1 MYMERLY
8 NPPGFTDKVLEY
20 LKEHHVEVLVEP
32 AKLGIWRGTITSE
45 QLLKIAE
52 MLPRGQLRERQNN
65 GPNLKAFLEVAK
77 SEPRALFEIYVIPK
91 IRPDERVTVEG
102 TLIPHDRQDLVKLLR
117 RRAKAKPDEY
127 FKDVEINGIKYVRMW
142 WD

>member
-1 MYMERLY
+1 MEREY
-8 NPPGFTDKVLEY
+8 YPPGFTDRVLEY
-20 LKEHHVEVLVEP
+20 LKEHHVEVLMEP
-32 AKLGIWRGTITSE
+32 SKFGIWRGTITSE

-52 MLPRGQLRERQNN
+52 MLPRGQLRERQND

-91 IRPDERVTVEG
+91 IRPDERITVDG
-102 TLIPHDRQDLVKLLR
+102 ALIPRDRQDLVKLLR
-117 RRAKAKPDEY
+117 RRARARPDEY
-127 FKDVEINGIKYVRMW
+127 FEDVEINGIKYVRMW